1 MSFRNRQDCDAVLAV
16 SKRIMYIILRLFDA
30 GTLVWTI
37 DSQRHCFFG
46 LDEYGLK
53 LSLGHRFTSKIH
65 LGEPKCILLVNL

>member
-1 MSFRNRQDCDAVLAV
+1 
-16 SKRIMYIILRLFDA
+16 MYIILRLFDA

-53 LSLGHRFTSKIH
+53 LSLGHLKIH
-65 LGEPKCILLVNL
+65 QQNTFGFTQMYFAGES